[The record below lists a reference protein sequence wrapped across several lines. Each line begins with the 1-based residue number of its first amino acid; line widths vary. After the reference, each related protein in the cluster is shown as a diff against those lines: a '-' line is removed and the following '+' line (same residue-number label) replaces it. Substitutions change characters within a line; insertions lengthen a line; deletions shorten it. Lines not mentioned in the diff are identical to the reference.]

1 MQGPPPVPPKTSYT
15 LVKKKRRGT
24 KLQLSPMKASLGNV
38 SGRVLEDSVSCN
50 KKGVYFKTDPH
61 NSNTAVFE
69 EKN

>member
-1 MQGPPPVPPKTSYT
+1 
-15 LVKKKRRGT
+15 
-24 KLQLSPMKASLGNV
+24 MKASLGNV